1 MSLQARTPL
10 RSGALIQE
18 HTSPTV
24 KLICLVS
31 LCSTVNHMIRVGLV
45 LLRDASQAN
54 SPLS

>member
-18 HTSPTV
+18 HTSPIV

-45 LLRDASQAN
+45 LLRDASLPQ
-54 SPLS
+54 